1 MGCSPPCSSVHGIFP
16 VRILEC
22 VTISFSGD
30 PPNPGIKPVS
40 PALACKF
47 FSTEPPGK
55 SIILYKHIQNTDEP
69 SISILVILKIIN
81 QFFKRVLALANF

>member
-55 SIILYKHIQNTDEP
+55 SIILYKNIQNTDEP